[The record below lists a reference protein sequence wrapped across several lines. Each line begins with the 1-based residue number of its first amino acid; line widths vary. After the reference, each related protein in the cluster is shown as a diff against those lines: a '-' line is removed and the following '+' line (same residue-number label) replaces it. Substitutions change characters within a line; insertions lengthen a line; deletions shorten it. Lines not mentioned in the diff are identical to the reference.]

1 MDFGGHRPE
10 IDEFVFRDKWRHL
23 EKKEIVS
30 GDKLRH
36 LATFGYKWRH
46 LETNGD
52 RFLFN
57 GRQMSMSRKIYEYDS
72 GDIWRYL
79 ETFGN
84 IWKQNALLGS
94 QSWPTLADQ
103 ILIWSR
109 ESNMSS
115 LTHSVSQSHRK
126 HFCDVRV
133 FVTGLSFV
141 SLFVG

>member
-1 MDFGGHRPE
+1 MNMTRETFGD
-10 IDEFVFRDKWRHL
+10 IWRHL
-23 EKKEIVS
+23 EI
-30 GDKLRH
+30 
-36 LATFGYKWRH
+36 F
-46 LETNGD
+46 
-52 RFLFN
+52 
-57 GRQMSMSRKIYEYDS
+57 
-72 GDIWRYL
+72 
-79 ETFGN
+79 
-84 IWKQNALLGS
+84 
-94 QSWPTLADQ
+94 WPTLADQ